1 LAQLKRL
8 SAKRAHSAARS
19 ALTAGESRAAAEEQ
33 TAAEEVAA
41 AARQRVTALA
51 AQVAAAQGAVEAAQ
65 EAILSLPAPPPP
77 PDVSLAVEQ
86 LGPQLQV
93 GPQLPSPANATGA
106 RLDAA
111 RSVVAPVGV
120 RMQVRGLEPFLS
132 PPRLLLEFMDAVQV
146 EAVYDGDTGQR
157 LEVVLVFPR
166 GAAAARVRTNSFGCT
181 LAPAASPRER
191 ASTLA
196 SHRFSMNRSFSGRQ
210 PHAARRPGPTHG
222 VDARHGSQG
231 GPGAGVRKGVRGGR
245 DLTVMSL
252 RPQLLTPPTCSDD
265 RLSVDGECRAGRREG
280 GAPLGCTDSSRSV
293 CMQGGGV
300 PRHAALGCSSPRPPT
315 TRGQRLRGCK
325 RGVAMCSGC
334 ETLVS
339 LLSMICCTPVFSG
352 APSRVCAVA

>member
-1 LAQLKRL
+1 MEPSSAAHAKLAARRVVTASEFAFAALLAASASSAFAL
-8 SAKRAHSAARS
+8 SALLSAAS
-19 ALTAGESRAAAEEQ
+19 AALAAA
-33 TAAEEVAA
+33 AALVVDDTERDAFSAGAAA
-41 AARQRVTALA
+41 AARRQPRRR
-51 AQVAAAQGAVEAAQ
+51 
-65 EAILSLPAPPPP
+65 
-77 PDVSLAVEQ
+77 
-86 LGPQLQV
+86 
-93 GPQLPSPANATGA
+93 AT
-106 RLDAA
+106 R
-111 RSVVAPVGV
+111 
-120 RMQVRGLEPFLS
+120 
-132 PPRLLLEFMDAVQV
+132 
-146 EAVYDGDTGQR
+146 
-157 LEVVLVFPR
+157 
-166 GAAAARVRTNSFGCT
+166 AAAAGWASAALSGKRDGGPPRRRPQRRRAGRRADAGARPRAVPLSA
-181 LAPAASPRER
+181 APAPRVHGRCASRGGVRWRHGPAARGGPRLPARRRRRSR
-191 ASTLA
+191 AHKLVRLHS
-196 SHRFSMNRSFSGRQ
+196 RPGRQ